1 MSYAV
6 DLSFGMNSQK
16 EVITE
21 LDSYFDTSF
30 TELSRF
36 SLFDFVGKNN
46 TIYVELKSRRI
57 THNQYPTSL
66 IGKNKIE
73 FCNDPLKK
81 YYFVFSYID
90 GMYYIEYDKK
100 VFSKFECSKYKRGE
114 RVGIYDGEK
123 ETIFIPTNLLKPL
136 KNKKPSPPPSR
147 PKTPPSPIRKSPFEK

>member
-16 EVITE
+16 DVITE

-30 TELSRF
+30 SELSRF

-46 TIYVELKSRRI
+46 TVYVELKSRRI
-57 THNQYPTSL
+57 THNQYATAL

-73 FCNDPLKK
+73 FCNDSQKK
-81 YYFVFSYID
+81 YYFVFSYVD
-90 GMYYIEYDKK
+90 GLYYIEYDKK
-100 VFSKFECSKYKRGE
+100 VFSNFECSKYKRGE

-123 ETIFIPTNLLKPL
+123 ETVFIPTNLLKPMN
-136 KNKKPSPPPSR
+136 NKPMNKA
-147 PKTPPSPIRKSPFEK
+147 KTPPQSPIRKNPFEK